1 MQTEEVVQKKRGR
14 PPKVQKS
21 SNEIMKKRVMSNSD
35 SESDEE
41 NDFLVFRKKLSEENK
56 NDVTMNMRI
65 DEIEKKVSMNSYE
78 MTYQRDHIQTLTDLV
93 MRNREKLLNQLEKVK
108 EEMRVNEVKYTNQLA
123 QLNGK
128 IIDYEIKFSKMEE
141 KMDKI
146 RDEFHEKYS
155 LVIKDNDI
163 KYNRLLRRTEE
174 LDKKLYIIYNPSSVQ
189 NSLSNTVAQSV
200 SNTVAQSVSSSAPV
214 SPLTK
219 SNVQSFVNSYAS
231 SNTQKNISSSETVVR
246 K

>member
-123 QLNGK
+123 LLNGK
-128 IIDYEIKFSKMEE
+128 IIDYDIKFSKMEE

-174 LDKKLYIIYNPSSVQ
+174 LDKKLYIICNPSSVQ

-200 SNTVAQSVSSSAPV
+200 SSSTPV

-219 SNVQSFVNSYAS
+219 SNVQNFVNSYAS
-231 SNTQKNISSSETVVR
+231 SNTQKSISSNETVVR

>member
-200 SNTVAQSVSSSAPV
+200 SNTVAQSVSSSAPE

>member
-200 SNTVAQSVSSSAPV
+200 SSSAPV

-219 SNVQSFVNSYAS
+219 SNVQNFVNSYAS
-231 SNTQKNISSSETVVR
+231 SNTQKSISSNETVV
-246 K
+246 KK